1 MVNFFPV
8 SPGYRAGQWKTA
20 RFALEEPAKGTV
32 PQPPGPPARIQRD
45 GSVRSTAVGFFD
57 GRESFF

>member
-20 RFALEEPAKGTV
+20 RFALEEPAKGAV

-45 GSVRSTAVGFFD
+45 GSVRSTAVGFF
-57 GRESFF
+57 

>member
-8 SPGYRAGQWKTA
+8 PPGYRAGQRKTA
-20 RFALEEPAKGTV
+20 RFALKEPGKGAV

-45 GSVRSTAVGFFD
+45 GRVRSIAGGLF
-57 GRESFF
+57 